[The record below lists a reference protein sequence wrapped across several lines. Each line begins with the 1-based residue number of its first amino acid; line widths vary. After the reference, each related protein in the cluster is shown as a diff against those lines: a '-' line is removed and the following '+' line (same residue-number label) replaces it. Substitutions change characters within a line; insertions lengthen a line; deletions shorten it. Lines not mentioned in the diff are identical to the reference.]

1 MNDRLCPSSSSIT
14 TVTVLPPSLPFLKG
28 SLTESI
34 VCISKALVL
43 HTQIEDL
50 DGQGNDLYIQSAIL
64 VARGHFVDADIII
77 RKAIDLHENVKS
89 KYGLARD
96 FSTLSTIVWHQSRV
110 ADRKVT
116 EAYGE
121 QDAFTWLAKAMQ
133 LFEELEASQEYDACE
148 ERRNIMQED
157 LDKPATQH
165 S

>member
-14 TVTVLPPSLPFLKG
+14 TVTVLPPQFTLPERLAYRVNSLHLKG
-28 SLTESI
+28 TGTSY
-34 VCISKALVL
+34 ADR
-43 HTQIEDL
+43 DL